1 MNKRIKGAGQEKLPG
16 FYACREKDRKSS
28 MGKKKQKILAVLLVC
43 MLYPW
48 FSNWLYSNSID
59 SKVEVYEKQTENTDQ
74 AELEDI
80 LQRAELYNQK
90 LAQSRVALT
99 DPFELVD
106 AGGKNDISYE
116 STLNLDG
123 SGLMCFVEI
132 PKVDVYLP
140 VYHGTSAEV
149 LGKGAGHLEGSALP
163 VGGIGNRPV
172 ISAHTGVNAS
182 KMFSDL
188 TELEKGDLFF
198 IHVLDEVLAYRVCEI
213 QVILPEDTNS
223 LVAENGRD
231 LVVTG
236 ERTEYSEP
244 VLAEAQEERKDTG
257 ESQWMQAYKK
267 ALLISAVSILAVSVS
282 VN

>member
-106 AGGKNDISYE
+106 A
-116 STLNLDG
+116 
-123 SGLMCFVEI
+123 
-132 PKVDVYLP
+132 
-140 VYHGTSAEV
+140 
-149 LGKGAGHLEGSALP
+149 
-163 VGGIGNRPV
+163 R
-172 ISAHTGVNAS
+172 
-182 KMFSDL
+182 
-188 TELEKGDLFF
+188 
-198 IHVLDEVLAYRVCEI
+198 
-213 QVILPEDTNS
+213 
-223 LVAENGRD
+223 
-231 LVVTG
+231 
-236 ERTEYSEP
+236 
-244 VLAEAQEERKDTG
+244 RK
-257 ESQWMQAYKK
+257 K
-267 ALLISAVSILAVSVS
+267 
-282 VN
+282 